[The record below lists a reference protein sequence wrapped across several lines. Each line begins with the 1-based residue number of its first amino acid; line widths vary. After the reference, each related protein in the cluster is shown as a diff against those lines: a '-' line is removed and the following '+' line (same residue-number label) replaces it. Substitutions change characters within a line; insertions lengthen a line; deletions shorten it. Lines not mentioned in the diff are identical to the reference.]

1 MPGGRGFKEHIAV
14 SAYNLEQPWLFLS
27 ASPTFSRGSDAASS
41 QSPPNGADKP
51 EFLSVDVDQAVR
63 EAQLLAAY
71 ASEAGI
77 EVNAAVLRK
86 IVDSK

>member
-1 MPGGRGFKEHIAV
+1 M
-14 SAYNLEQPWLFLS
+14 
-27 ASPTFSRGSDAASS
+27 
-41 QSPPNGADKP
+41 
-51 EFLSVDVDQAVR
+51 DVDQAVR